1 MQVVRIVDEAFWIY
15 TPAHDIID
23 EEAIEGQEKGFDR
36 ASTASGRDE
45 SAGLGQTTATLVD
58 PASGVPDRQSEVRHG
73 KDHLASTGAFKAY
86 RGHRMPVTANSC
98 SGWRVHGVLA
108 IEEFHELRT
117 RPGKSLRALLSRE
130 KEKNKHLQSVVDD
143 MFITVSS
150 IRDTALTGV
159 LRLFKFYLGTLH
171 RNATIMQVVR
181 NVDEAFWIYTPA
193 HDIIDEEAI
202 EGQGN

>member
-117 RPGKSLRALLSRE
+117 RPGKV
-130 KEKNKHLQSVVDD
+130 K
-143 MFITVSS
+143 
-150 IRDTALTGV
+150 
-159 LRLFKFYLGTLH
+159 
-171 RNATIMQVVR
+171 
-181 NVDEAFWIYTPA
+181 
-193 HDIIDEEAI
+193 
-202 EGQGN
+202 